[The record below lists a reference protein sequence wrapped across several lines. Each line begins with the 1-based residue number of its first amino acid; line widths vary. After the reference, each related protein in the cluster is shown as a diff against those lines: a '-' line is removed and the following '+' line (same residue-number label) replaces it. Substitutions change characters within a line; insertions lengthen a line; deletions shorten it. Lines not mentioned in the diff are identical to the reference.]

1 MLSFV
6 QFIWLDLQSMK
17 MLFFKYTNVSKCNVI
32 VKNFVKIDV
41 RGIIRNYKLFITKMT
56 MIIYIYFIQYF
67 TDHKVAA
74 RCFFFFYLSM
84 KTLVYK
90 ENVSSNVS
98 SISTIYNKRNIL
110 IISFLCWMIIFSSK
124 NLLISSNISKLVISI

>member
-32 VKNFVKIDV
+32 VKYFVKIDV

-67 TDHKVAA
+67 TDRKVAA
-74 RCFFFFYLSM
+74 RCFFF
-84 KTLVYK
+84 
-90 ENVSSNVS
+90 
-98 SISTIYNKRNIL
+98 
-110 IISFLCWMIIFSSK
+110 
-124 NLLISSNISKLVISI
+124 LLIDENSSL